1 MPIRAAVVSGNWSST
16 STWNN
21 GVLPGSGDTVASNGF
36 TVTIDQNVN
45 VDSLTNAAMSA
56 TSMIPI
62 MSGFTSPSGIVTSSG
77 DFSGYPAWLIFD
89 NSGGT
94 HWVSSTSTGWV
105 AYEFTTAKI
114 ITRYVMSGVWGG
126 QPTSFPKNW
135 TFEGWDGASWIVLH
149 TVTGNTST
157 SAYTGTFTNTTAYI
171 KYRINITLNN
181 GYPYMGFAEL
191 FVSGTNDYLVNT
203 TAGGTFNL
211 NSGVTV
217 TCTNTGDGISQVAN
231 TACVVVNTTDS
242 PIINA
247 NIRGRDGST
256 VRCVRKTGTGNLTIN
271 GTLRGQYSSSGNGG
285 ALEIANSGTVTINGN
300 VFEGP
305 ANGSTIYVGSTCTL
319 NIVGDITSGTW
330 NNNFTVDVAA
340 NNCQLNVTGN
350 IIVGFQSTAGWS
362 ATVFRISGSGNTL
375 NIVGNIDSTLGT
387 FQATISKFGL
397 YITGVNCVVTHTGHI
412 IGSSDNVS
420 GTSPVYITNTVYYNH
435 VGYIKASI
443 NFHGLY
449 SLSTASIHLLTGPF
463 ICSPVGI
470 QPFYVTRMHYRRT
483 MGSYF
488 EFRDNS
494 TNGALPPAGSAPAT
508 RLVSPDT
515 VVDAPSPANVRFG
528 TVYALGSQTGTMK
541 VPAAANVRLG
551 VEVDNTTGTAVLAP
565 GDVWDYLRTN
575 MNTSGSI
582 GERLKNASTVDST
595 GTQIASITI

>member
-1 MPIRAAVVSGNWSST
+1 MGLRVAVANGNWSSP
-16 STWNN
+16 STWNG
-21 GVLPGSGDTVASNGF
+21 GVLPVAGDTVASNGF

-45 VDSLTNAAMSA
+45 VDSITNSAQTVLTAVPAM
-56 TSMIPI
+56 TSN
-62 MSGFTSPSGIVTSSG
+62 TTPSGIATTSST
-77 DFSGYPAWLIFD
+77 DSGRSPFHAFD
-89 NSGGT
+89 RNTGGT
-94 HWVSSTSTGWV
+94 WWTSLPGQALPQWI
-105 AYEFTTAKI
+105 AYEFAAPIVITKYKI
-114 ITRYVMSGVWGG
+114 LGHTYVIKD
-126 QPTSFPKNW
+126 F
-135 TFEGWDGASWIVLH
+135 TFEGWDGSSWITLH
-149 TVTGNTST
+149 TVTGNAVATYTSPEL
-157 SAYTGTFTNTTAYI
+157 SHTATYI
-171 KYRINITLNN
+171 KYRINVTAL
-181 GYPYMGFAEL
+181 
-191 FVSGTNDYLVNT
+191 VSGNSVNMYELYLFEKGYT
-203 TAGGTFNL
+203 LDATAGGTFNL

-231 TACVVVNTTDS
+231 TACVIVNTTDN

-470 QPFYVTRMHYRRT
+470 QPFYVTRMHYIRT

-565 GDVWDYLRTN
+565 GDVWDYLSTN